1 VVVSSEII
9 IRHFVYPFHSFFWSV
24 GPGSCRKAAR
34 LAPGA
39 GRYVKSRLRDK
50 RFVFRRAVEEVPA
63 RRDPRG
69 GSLNTGYQLK
79 NGRINLS
86 IDAAVFPHTNKL

>member
-1 VVVSSEII
+1 MN
-9 IRHFVYPFHSFFWSV
+9 PFLLFFWSV

-39 GRYVKSRLRDK
+39 GRYVKSRLRGK
-50 RFVFRRAVEEVPA
+50 HFVFRRATEEVAA

-69 GSLNTGYQLK
+69 GSCDPSFWQTLNLMQMFL
-79 NGRINLS
+79 R
-86 IDAAVFPHTNKL
+86 